1 MSVAQ
6 DFDRIFDEVLEDI
19 LGWDL
24 AIGDDDG
31 SGTVEGWD
39 SLSHV
44 RLIHALETRFAIR
57 LPDAALLDE
66 PTAGSLKRLV
76 REQLAA
82 S

>member
-1 MSVAQ
+1 MSATQ
-6 DFDRIFDEVLEDI
+6 EFDQSFNEALEDI

-24 AIGDDDG
+24 AVGDDDG
-31 SGTVEGWD
+31 PSTVEGWD

-44 RLIHALETRFAIR
+44 RLIHALETRFAIH

-76 REQLAA
+76 REQLAD